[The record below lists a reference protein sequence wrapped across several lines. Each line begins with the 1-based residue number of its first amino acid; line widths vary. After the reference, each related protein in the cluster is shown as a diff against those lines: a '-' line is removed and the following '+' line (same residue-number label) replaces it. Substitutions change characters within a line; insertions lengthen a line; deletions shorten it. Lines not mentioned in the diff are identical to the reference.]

1 LWLLQSLKPSSS
13 AQFCV
18 CDSFPSIMPNFTVDQ
33 MRQIMD
39 KTDNIRS
46 MSVIAHV
53 DHGKST
59 LTDSLI
65 CKAGIISAKAAG
77 DARFTDTRADEQ
89 ERGVTIKSTGVSL
102 YFEHDEE
109 DGKGAIPHLIN
120 LIDSPGHVDFSSE
133 VTAALRIT
141 DGAMVVV
148 DCIEGCAVQTETV
161 LRQALQERVRP
172 CLFVNKVDR
181 CILELQMEAEDMY
194 SRFRNAIENVNVI
207 IATYNDSLM
216 GDVQVQPE
224 KGTVAFGSGLHGWG
238 FTTERFAKIYAQKM
252 GVEKE
257 KMMQRMW
264 GDSFFNAKKKVWTN
278 VQQPEG
284 CTEPLQR
291 AFCQFIMGP
300 INQLMRAIMNDD
312 KEKYEKMMGTLG
324 IVLKGDEKALTGK
337 PLMKR
342 TMQIWINAAD
352 TLLAMIVTKL
362 PSPRTAQKYRVE
374 NLYEGPMD
382 DAAAQGIRSCDPAGP
397 LMMYV
402 SKMVPTSDK
411 GRFYAFG
418 RVFSGTI
425 ATGQKVRIQGPYY
438 KPGSKEDLHVKNI
451 QRTVLMM
458 GRTTEQIQDV
468 PCGNTVALV
477 GVDQYILKSG
487 TITTLEDAHN
497 IADMKYSVSPV
508 VKVAVKAK
516 DGKDL
521 PKLVEGLKKLSKS
534 DPLVVCTTEESG
546 EHVIAGCGELHV
558 EICLKDLKDEYAQC
572 DFIVSD
578 PVVSYRETVA
588 EESNQTCLAKSPNK
602 HNRIYLKAEP
612 MDEELSKAIEE
623 GTVGPKAD
631 PKERAKILTDKFD
644 WDKSVAQTKIWC
656 YGPETDGA
664 NLVVDATVGVQYLIE
679 IKEHVNSAFQ
689 WATKE
694 GPLCEENMRG
704 IRFNLMDVTLHTDAI
719 HRGAGQIMP
728 PTRRCCFAAELTAKP
743 TLQEPVFLVEI
754 TCPQEAMSGVYNCMN
769 LRRGCVFEENQ
780 REGTPLV
787 QVKAHLPVSESFGF
801 VAALRQATSG
811 QAFPQCVFDHWENL
825 PGNPMDKG
833 SKMEELIL
841 GIRKRKNLKV
851 EMPALG
857 DYLDKL

>member
-1 LWLLQSLKPSSS
+1 
-13 AQFCV
+13 
-18 CDSFPSIMPNFTVDQ
+18 MPNFTTEQIRD
-33 MRQIMD
+33 IMD

-102 YFEHDEE
+102 YFEHDSD
-109 DGKGAIPHLIN
+109 DGKGVTPHLIN

-141 DGAMVVV
+141 DGAMVVI
-148 DCIEGCAVQTETV
+148 DCVEGCAVQTETV

-172 CLFVNKVDR
+172 CLFMNKVDR
-181 CILELQMEAEDMY
+181 CILEMQMEPEDMY
-194 SRFRNAIENVNVI
+194 SRFRKSMEDVNVI
-207 IATYNDSLM
+207 ISTYNDNLL
-216 GDVQVQPE
+216 GDIQVAPE

-238 FTTERFAKIYAQKM
+238 FNIERFAKIYAVKM
-252 GVEKE
+252 GVDKE
-257 KMMQRMW
+257 KMMKRLW
-264 GDSFFNAKKKVWTN
+264 GDSFFNAKKKTWTN
-278 VQQPEG
+278 TMTPEG

-300 INQLMRAIMNDD
+300 IAQLMRAIMNDD
-312 KEKYEKMMGTLG
+312 KAKYEKMMTTLG
-324 IVLKGDEKALTGK
+324 ITLKGDDRSLLGK

-352 TLLAMIVTKL
+352 TLLSMIVSKL
-362 PSPRTAQKYRVE
+362 PSPVVAQKYRVE

-382 DAAAQGIRSCDPAGP
+382 DTAANAMRACSPSGP

-411 GRFYAFG
+411 GRFHAFG

-425 ATGQKVRIQGPYY
+425 ATGSKVRIQGPHY
-438 KPGSKEDLHVKNI
+438 KPGSKEDLNIKNI

-458 GRTTEQIQDV
+458 GRSVEQIADV

-487 TITTLEDAHN
+487 TITDIEDAHN
-497 IADMKYSVSPV
+497 ITAMKYSVSPV
-508 VKVAVKAK
+508 VKVAVKPK

-534 DPLVVCTTEESG
+534 DPLVVCTTEENG

-558 EICLKDLKDEYAQC
+558 EICLKDLREEYAQC
-572 DFIVSD
+572 DFVMTD
-578 PVVSYRETVA
+578 PVVSYRETVTC
-588 EESNQTCLAKSPNK
+588 ESSQTCLAKSPNK
-602 HNRIYLKAEP
+602 HNRIYLVAEP
-612 MDEELSKAIEE
+612 MEDEVSKAIED
-623 GTVGPKAD
+623 GAAGPKAD
-631 PKERAKILTDKFD
+631 AKERAKLLKDKFS
-644 WDKSVAQTKIWC
+644 WEATEATKIWAW
-656 YGPETDGA
+656 GPETEGA
-664 NLVVDATVGVQYLIE
+664 NVVVDKTQGVAYLLE
-679 IKEHVNSAFQ
+679 IKEHVNSAWQ
-689 WATKE
+689 WISKE

-704 IRFNLMDVTLHTDAI
+704 VRMNLMDVTLHTDSI
-719 HRGAGQIMP
+719 HRGAGQIAP
-728 PTRRCCFAAELTAKP
+728 PMRRCSFAALMTGKP

-754 TCPQEAMSGVYNCMN
+754 TCPQEAMSGVYSCMN
-769 LRRGCVFEENQ
+769 LRRGCVFEENE
-780 REGTPLV
+780 REGTPLR
-787 QVKAHLPVSESFGF
+787 QVKAYLPVAESFGF
-801 VAALRQATSG
+801 VAALRQQTSG
-811 QAFPQCVFDHWENL
+811 QAFPQCVFDHWENM
-825 PGNPMDKG
+825 PGDAMVEGKVQDLVLTN
-833 SKMEELIL
+833 
-841 GIRKRKNLKV
+841 RKRKNLKV
-851 EMPALG
+851 EMPKLA

>member
-1 LWLLQSLKPSSS
+1 
-13 AQFCV
+13 
-18 CDSFPSIMPNFTVDQ
+18 MPNFTVDQ
-33 MRQIMD
+33 IRTIMD
-39 KTDNIRS
+39 KTDSIRS

-65 CKAGIISAKAAG
+65 CKAGIISSKAAG
-77 DARFTDTRADEQ
+77 DARYTDTRADEA

-102 YFEHDEE
+102 YFEYDDD
-109 DGKGAIPHLIN
+109 DGKGAQPHLIN

-161 LRQALQERVRP
+161 LRQALAERVRP

-194 SRFRNAIENVNVI
+194 SRFRQAIENVNVI
-207 IATYNDSLM
+207 IATYNDALM
-216 GDVQVQPE
+216 GDVQVAPD

-238 FTTERFAKIYAQKM
+238 FTTERFAKIYAVKM
-252 GVEKE
+252 GVEKK
-257 KMMQRMW
+257 KMMERLW

-278 VQQPEG
+278 VMQPEG

-312 KEKYEKMMGTLG
+312 KAKYEKMMGTLG

-362 PSPRTAQKYRVE
+362 PSPKAAQKYRVE

-382 DAAAQGIRSCDPAGP
+382 DTAANAIRACDPAGP

-425 ATGQKVRIQGPYY
+425 ATGQKVRIQGPHY
-438 KPGSKEDLHVKNI
+438 KPGAKEDLNVKNI

-458 GRTTEQIQDV
+458 GRTVEQIADV

-477 GVDQYILKSG
+477 GIDQFILKSG
-487 TITTLEDAHN
+487 TLTTVEDAHN

-508 VKVAVKAK
+508 VKIAVKAK

-558 EICLKDLKDEYAQC
+558 EICLKDLRDEYAQC
-572 DFIVSD
+572 DFVVSD
-578 PVVSYRETVA
+578 PVVSFRETVS
-588 EESNQTCLAKSPNK
+588 EMSSQTCLAKSPNK
-602 HNRIYLKAEP
+602 HNRIYLVAEP
-612 MDEELSKAIEE
+612 MDEELSKAIED
-623 GTVGPKAD
+623 GSVGPKAD
-631 PKERAKILTDKFD
+631 PKERAKLLTEKFD
-644 WDKSVAQTKIWC
+644 WDKDTAQRKIWC
-656 YGPETDGA
+656 YGPETDGP
-664 NLVVDATVGVQYLIE
+664 NLVVDQTQAVQYLIE

-689 WATKE
+689 WTTKE
-694 GPLCEENMRG
+694 GPLCDENMRG
-704 IRFNLMDVTLHTDAI
+704 IRFNLMDVTLHADSI

-728 PTRRCCFAAELTAKP
+728 PTRRCCFAAEMTGKP

-787 QVKAHLPVSESFGF
+787 QVKAHLPVAESFGF
-801 VAALRQATSG
+801 VAALRQQTSG
-811 QAFPQCVFDHWENL
+811 QAFPQCVFDHWDNM
-825 PGNPMDKG
+825 PGNAMDKG
-833 SKMEELIL
+833 SKMEELVL
-841 GIRKRKNLKV
+841 SIRKRKNLKV

>member
-1 LWLLQSLKPSSS
+1 
-13 AQFCV
+13 
-18 CDSFPSIMPNFTVDQ
+18 MG
-33 MRQIMD
+33 
-39 KTDNIRS
+39 
-46 MSVIAHV
+46 
-53 DHGKST
+53 HGKST

-65 CKAGIISAKAAG
+65 CKAGIISSKQAG

-102 YFEHDEE
+102 YFEHDDD
-109 DGKGAIPHLIN
+109 DGKGSQPHLIN

-161 LRQALQERVRP
+161 LRQALQERVRA

-181 CILELQMEAEDMY
+181 CILELQMEPEDMY
-194 SRFRNAIENVNVI
+194 GRFRKAIEDVNVI
-207 IATYNDSLM
+207 ISTYMDQLM
-216 GDVQVQPE
+216 GDVQVAPD

-238 FTTERFAKIYAQKM
+238 FNVERFAKIYAAKM
-252 GVEKE
+252 GVDKE
-257 KMMQRMW
+257 KMMKRLW
-264 GDSFFNAKKKVWTN
+264 GDSFFNAKKKTWTN

-284 CTEPLQR
+284 CTEPLPR
-291 AFCQFIMGP
+291 AFCQFIMTP
-300 INQLMRAIMNDD
+300 INQLMRAIMDD
-312 KEKYEKMMGTLG
+312 QKEKYEKMMTTLG
-324 IVLKGDEKALTGK
+324 IVLKGDDKNLQGK
-337 PLMKR
+337 LLMKR

-352 TLLAMIVTKL
+352 TLLSMIVTKL
-362 PSPRTAQKYRVE
+362 PSPRVAQKYRVE

-382 DAAAQGIRSCDPAGP
+382 DEAAKAIRSCDKEGA

-425 ATGQKVRIQGPYY
+425 ATGQKVRIQGPHY
-438 KPGSKEDLHVKNI
+438 KVGGREDLHVKSI

-458 GRTTEQIQDV
+458 GRSTEQIADV

-477 GVDQYILKSG
+477 GVDQFLLKSG
-487 TITTLEDAHN
+487 TITTLDSAHN

-508 VKVAVKAK
+508 VKVAVRAK

-521 PKLVEGLKKLSKS
+521 PKLVDGLMKLSKS

-558 EICLKDLKDEYAQC
+558 EICLKDLKEEYAQC
-572 DFIVSD
+572 ELVISD
-578 PVVSYRETVA
+578 PVVSYRETVTEISGTA
-588 EESNQTCLAKSPNK
+588 LAKSPNK
-602 HNRIYLKAEP
+602 HNRLYVTAEP
-612 MDEELSKAIEE
+612 MSEELSAEIEK
-623 GTVGPKAD
+623 GTAGPKAEL
-631 PKERAKILTDKFD
+631 KERARLLREKYD
-644 WDKSVAQTKIWC
+644 WDDAQARKIWC
-656 YGPETDGA
+656 WGPETDGA
-664 NLVVDATVGVQYLIE
+664 NVVVDTTVAIQYLNE

-689 WATKE
+689 WCTKE

-704 IRFNLMDVTLHTDAI
+704 IRFNLTDVTLHTDSI

-728 PTRRCCFAAELTAKP
+728 PTRRVCFAAEMMGKP
-743 TLQEPVFLVEI
+743 TLQEPVLLVEI
-754 TCPQEAMSGVYNCMN
+754 VCPQDAMSGVYGCMN
-769 LRRGCVFEENQ
+769 MRRGCVFEENQ

-787 QVKAHLPVSESFGF
+787 QSRSYLPVSESFGF
-801 VAALRQATSG
+801 VSVLRQQTSG
-811 QAFPQCVFDHWENL
+811 QAFPQCVFDHWDNL
-825 PGNPMDKG
+825 SMGDFNTAGTKLND
-833 SKMEELIL
+833 LL
-841 GIRKRKNLKV
+841 LAIRKRKNIKV
-851 EMPALG
+851 EIPALS